1 MHANQKKVC
10 TSARNKHRNRTY
22 MFSTHALWIYE
33 ILQLDSHKILEV
45 KLILQLDHKE
55 QGNLQIEAIKI
66 YNT

>member
-1 MHANQKKVC
+1 
-10 TSARNKHRNRTY
+10 